1 MRNSDDFS
9 CKKHGVLIHLFPKK
23 KDDRPDPP
31 PPPAPV
37 RMMRV
42 VDGEMVVVAEISAD
56 EHRRQ
61 FGRPRRRRAA

>member
-1 MRNSDDFS
+1 MRDSQDFT
-9 CKKHGVLIHLFPKK
+9 CKKHGVLIHLFPKQ
-23 KDDRPDPP
+23 DEPDP

-37 RMMRV
+37 RVMRV
-42 VDGEMVVVAEISAD
+42 VNNEIIAVAEISAE